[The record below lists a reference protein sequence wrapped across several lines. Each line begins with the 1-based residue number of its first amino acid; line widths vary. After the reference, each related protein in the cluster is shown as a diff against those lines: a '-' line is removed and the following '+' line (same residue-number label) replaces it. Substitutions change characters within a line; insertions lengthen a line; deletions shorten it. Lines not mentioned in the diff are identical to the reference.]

1 MWYNV
6 CLSLS
11 NKLRGCQ
18 SSSLTVSD
26 SVFSF
31 RYFFLSV
38 APKNTIQDFLCR
50 LHSNIKDHLMLLE
63 SRWVERT
70 AFSSSHS
77 LRSAAILSWSQ
88 GLWIYIYFFFASLG
102 LFYVCAFA
110 FLFTQ
115 LLFCLS
121 PLLPVSVFPLV
132 NCSHVLLF
140 LSLHWYLSCSLISAL
155 CKHSNCPLC
164 LLHLGSTN
172 FDLFLLS

>member
-1 MWYNV
+1 MSGKNSFQFFPLIEISCNLV
-6 CLSLS
+6 M
-11 NKLRGCQ
+11 
-18 SSSLTVSD
+18 VSGI
-26 SVFSF
+26 VNI
-31 RYFFLSV
+31 FF
-38 APKNTIQDFLCR
+38 
-50 LHSNIKDHLMLLE
+50 
-63 SRWVERT
+63 
-70 AFSSSHS
+70 
-77 LRSAAILSWSQ
+77 
-88 GLWIYIYFFFASLG
+88 FFFASLG

-121 PLLPVSVFPLV
+121 LLLPVSVFPLV

>member
-38 APKNTIQDFLCR
+38 APKTRFRTFCAGFTATSRITWCCWKVDEWKEQLSVLPTHWDQLQSCHGLRDCEYFLFLC
-50 LHSNIKDHLMLLE
+50 
-63 SRWVERT
+63 
-70 AFSSSHS
+70 FP
-77 LRSAAILSWSQ
+77 RSFICLC
-88 GLWIYIYFFFASLG
+88 L
-102 LFYVCAFA
+102 
-110 FLFTQ
+110 
-115 LLFCLS
+115 CLS
-121 PLLPVSVFPLV
+121 LYAVTFLSVSLLLPVSVFPLV

-140 LSLHWYLSCSLISAL
+140 LSLHWYMSCSLISAL

>member
-11 NKLRGCQ
+11 NKLQGCQ

-38 APKNTIQDFLCR
+38 APKTRFRTFCAGFTAT
-50 LHSNIKDHLMLLE
+50 
-63 SRWVERT
+63 SRITWCCWKVDEWKEQLSVLPT
-70 AFSSSHS
+70 HWDQLQSCHG
-77 LRSAAILSWSQ
+77 LRDCE
-88 GLWIYIYFFFASLG
+88 YIYFFFASLG

-121 PLLPVSVFPLV
+121 LLLPVSVFPLV